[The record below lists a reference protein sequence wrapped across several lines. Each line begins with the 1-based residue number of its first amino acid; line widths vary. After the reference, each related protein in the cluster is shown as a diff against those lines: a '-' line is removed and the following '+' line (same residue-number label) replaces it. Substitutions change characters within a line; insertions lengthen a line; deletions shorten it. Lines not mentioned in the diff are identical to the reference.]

1 MTVLPRKL
9 TSGYPS
15 SDVVTHTQYFFSSK
29 ALLTRSFISSVI
41 LIMLRSSCSTGF
53 LRFYHL
59 FKSVQ
64 GNRVVNEDSLP
75 RLLVRCELS
84 EEIDKIAV
92 VGRVPRH
99 EIVRVRPIASPNH
112 PVRCGGDDG
121 AGIGNHFNKW
131 QPEVSMHHRVANLV
145 RAAHFHPYMFE
156 LQQIQQQLKRRLL
169 QTFRRFHPGDVVDDH
184 GNRHRADALFLY
196 EQTFRVDVQINRP
209 AEIDNILDAAIEHIE
224 LDVAAWP
231 VEQIETHAANAAFV

>member
-1 MTVLPRKL
+1 MKVLPRKL

-41 LIMLRSSCSTGF
+41 LIMFRTSRSTGF

-64 GNRVVNEDSLP
+64 GSRVVNEDSFP
-75 RLLVRCELS
+75 RLWVRGELS

-92 VGRVPRH
+92 VGRVPRD
-99 EIVRVRPIASPNH
+99 EIVRVRPVGAPNN
-112 PVRCGGDDG
+112 PVRRSRDNGP
-121 AGIGNHFNKW
+121 GIRDYFNKW
-131 QPEVSMHHRVANLV
+131 QPEVAMDDRVADLV
-145 RAAHFHPYMFE
+145 CAADFHPYMFE
-156 LQQIQQQLKRRLL
+156 LQQIQQQLKRRLV
-169 QTFRRFHPGDVVDDH
+169 QTFRWFHPGDVVDDH
-184 GNRHRADALFLY
+184 GNRHRADALFLF
-196 EQTFRVDVQINRP
+196 EQTFRVDVQIDRP

-231 VEQIETHAANAAFV
+231 VEQIETHAANAAF